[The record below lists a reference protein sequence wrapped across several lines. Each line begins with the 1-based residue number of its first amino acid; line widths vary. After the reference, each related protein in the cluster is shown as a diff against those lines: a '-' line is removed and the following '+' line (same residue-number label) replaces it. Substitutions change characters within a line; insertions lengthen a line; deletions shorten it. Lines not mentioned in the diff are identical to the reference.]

1 MMIDTSLTDWLAKI
15 QALQAQSCPFVQV
28 TLVDTIGSAPQEQGA
43 KMLVTNQGIY
53 AGTVGG
59 GKIENR
65 AILHAQQL
73 LNTTAANPQA
83 YDFQEWN
90 LQRDIG
96 MTCGGVV
103 RVFFEVQHLRPWQ
116 VVVFGAGHTAQAL
129 IHVLLTLSCHITCL
143 DTRPEWLARLP
154 EHPALT
160 KILANHLPDQVAS
173 LPDEAYVVL
182 MTMGHSSDS
191 PILLELLKT
200 DRFAYIGAI
209 GSDSKAHIL
218 RQDVLRAGFAPKV
231 QQHFVC
237 PIGLPIGDNSPAEI
251 AISVVAQLLQVRD
264 QHQGTR
270 KRAPRSRR
278 PKKKPQTKT

>member
-1 MMIDTSLTDWLAKI
+1 MTDADWYAKI
-15 QALQAQSCPFVQV
+15 QTLQAQGCPFVQV

-43 KMLVTNQGIY
+43 KMLVTHQGIY
-53 AGTVGG
+53 AGTIGG

-73 LNTTAANPQA
+73 LTPPPATQPKTC
-83 YDFQEWN
+83 DFQEWN

-103 RVFFEVQHLRPWQ
+103 RVFFEAHLLKPWP

-143 DTRPEWLARLP
+143 DTRREWLDRLP

-160 KILANHLPDQVAS
+160 KVLAEHLPVQVAT
-173 LPDEAYVVL
+173 LPDNAYVVL

-209 GSDSKAHIL
+209 GSDAKAHIL
-218 RQDVLRAGFAPKV
+218 RQDVLRAGFAPEV

-264 QHQGTR
+264 HHQQTR
-270 KRAPRSRR
+270 KRTPRQSR
-278 PKKKPQTKT
+278 PKKKPLAQT